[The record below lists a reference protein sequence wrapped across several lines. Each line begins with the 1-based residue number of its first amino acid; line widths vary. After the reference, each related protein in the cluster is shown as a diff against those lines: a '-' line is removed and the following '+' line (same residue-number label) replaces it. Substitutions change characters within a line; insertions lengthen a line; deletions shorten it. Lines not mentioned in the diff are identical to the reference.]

1 MRQQLYANCSSA
13 QAMFELTNALLETGI
28 PTVPQEEHMIF
39 SSESVQREEDMF
51 RLGAMEKYE
60 RLRRNL
66 AREHDPE
73 SAITIH
79 SALLKSGHD
88 CLRCGAFPSLGGQ
101 EVLYVSGN

>member
-1 MRQQLYANCSSA
+1 
-13 QAMFELTNALLETGI
+13 MFELTNALLETGI

-79 SALLKSGHD
+79 SALLKSGMTV
-88 CLRCGAFPSLGGQ
+88 CVAGLFPAWAGKRFCM
-101 EVLYVSGN
+101 

>member
-1 MRQQLYANCSSA
+1 
-13 QAMFELTNALLETGI
+13 
-28 PTVPQEEHMIF
+28 
-39 SSESVQREEDMF
+39 MF

-101 EVLYVSGN
+101 EVLYVSGNQMVRREEVQAILEAYDMVLAPSQHVLTAYLQAGLPRRRGRLFLTD